1 MCRADHQQIIFCLTS
16 QSNTSSCDGDEVH
29 LGHSRQHLCGIKSK
43 QQNAASIVGQAKP
56 ANPQLSASWVATAET
71 A

>member
-1 MCRADHQQIIFCLTS
+1 MVMKYTWGTAGSTWP
-16 QSNTSSCDGDEVH
+16 
-29 LGHSRQHLCGIKSK
+29 LCGIKSK